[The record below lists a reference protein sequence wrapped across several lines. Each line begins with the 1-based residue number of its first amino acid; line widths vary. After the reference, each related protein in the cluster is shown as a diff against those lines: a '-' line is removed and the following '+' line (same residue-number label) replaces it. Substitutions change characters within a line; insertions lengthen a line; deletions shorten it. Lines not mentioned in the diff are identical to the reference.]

1 MPQAPAAENGGTSR
15 DRSRQRARTEVGAN
29 RSMLNRLGFNKIGSW
44 LKRDDDEPSSPTKS
58 RPESAGNKENDRP
71 QSSGGLLHRRGS
83 RKVVPGL
90 PRPLTFKRMQ
100 SEMRE
105 KLLEVPPEPEQR
117 RATSADRKPSIVPKR
132 NLSPPPISIPSV
144 SAPDVLSPHESDI
157 HKQEQGKEQ
166 QEQEPTIGGGADSN
180 IPAGA
185 RQVDYSIENLSQPET
200 ASSSLPIELED
211 TYHEHASHHS
221 VSDVD
226 DVRLQEELEAKWI
239 LNLSMHFR
247 DMSDREKFFVTFA
260 EERNKWRRVTVSCD
274 YRHLEPDSLESDLK
288 SLHYQR
294 DKSARIYEA
303 IRDSLA
309 DIQFYDTV
317 TNLKLETSDG
327 RLHVHVT
334 EDVNEIIPYPGISAI
349 SHLEYQCF
357 KEQDV
362 DFDSHIS
369 GFVYK
374 VGVKN
379 RTYIKKEIPGPDAV
393 EEFLYE
399 INALSSLQDS
409 NSVIQFEGV
418 IVDETGELIKGLL
431 ISYARE
437 GALVDMIYDFKH
449 QLQWERREKWARQIV
464 EGLSEIHEAGF
475 VQGDFT
481 LSNIVIDANDDAKI
495 IDINRRGCP
504 VGWEPPELA
513 RLIES
518 GQRISIYIGVKSD
531 LFQLGMVLWALA
543 EQQDEPERQ
552 ERPLADTL
560 KRSSGI
566 PEYFKDIVKACLS
579 ERPRDRLSAKDL
591 LKRFPEPVE
600 VDHFR
605 PRIALRD
612 SLSSHRSD
620 KEYIDPKMAVDHGDV
635 SQHRRHS
642 YSKSSFEKVN
652 MPSTEYVPSAGSYI
666 LPNTEGGRGRSP
678 DHRRNRSRNRQS
690 DYSPYPGH
698 RSIMSL
704 DDSELDNDLASLP
717 ASRETRWEQVY
728 VDGDT
733 KLVQRGGG
741 EASMRDFDSQ
751 DTKEVY
757 ITPGTLDNSFVG
769 SKSDDHTPLNLST
782 IADVPQL
789 PLQLTPQYGQNV
801 DHDRT
806 IANKA
811 SFSDRVHQLA
821 QTQNEEA
828 PPKQNRDERDTHH
841 QAPDTTF
848 LTELEHEFEYD
859 SAPSSL
865 APSRVGT
872 GFSIFDRPER
882 NYRVG
887 TGFTTFSAATN
898 FNSPLHQDTGF
909 AEPLRESYESERIR
923 KSLDESMR
931 DIKTATIEEQRINEK
946 LWEPKE
952 DRALGFGEGVRGHEL
967 ELRNED
973 LYALQSTTTA
983 DPATN
988 RQTSALTGVNA
999 ALPIDGKDT
1008 RHLHPT
1014 QDKSLEERTS
1024 NTTIR
1029 LPTLPHPAQ
1038 VSLHNTQNISNAATH
1053 DTYAA
1058 SQPHHDTKAVFE
1070 PPATPQYE
1078 HDYFQRSRT
1087 NSDLNNKR
1095 SKDLDDYLNS
1105 EIEYFHKCALC
1116 LVVHIWVLT
1125 RALMGW
1131 RMEFVVTDL
1140 MVSLPFVVH
1149 TTCPCLQFLKRC
1161 FRRSNVEINY
1171 GLSRFICAANARM
1184 TQLQGRSHMPKSVN
1198 YGKDDVGCM
1207 QHYPVPTGMPPPRV
1221 TFADTGS
1228 PHVTNKA
1235 PLSTSN
1241 THGNRKESVRFAES
1255 NSSLNGSDKLE
1266 ASGEDSEWEDSDD
1279 ESSPDTA
1286 EHAVRGLPRTSKH
1299 LRLAGRTL
1307 SSDQF

>member
-1 MPQAPAAENGGTSR
+1 MPQALAADNGGTSR

-29 RSMLNRLGFNKIGSW
+29 RSMWNRLSFNKIGSW
-44 LKRDDDEPSSPTKS
+44 LKRDDDEPTSPVKN
-58 RPESAGNKENDRP
+58 RPESAGHNKDERP

-100 SEMRE
+100 SEMRD

-117 RATSADRKPSIVPKR
+117 RAASADRKPSVASKR
-132 NLSPPPISIPSV
+132 NHSPPPISIPSV
-144 SAPDVLSPHESDI
+144 SAPDILSPHESDI
-157 HKQEQGKEQ
+157 HKQEQEKEQ
-166 QEQEPTIGGGADSN
+166 QQEEPTIGGGSDSN

-185 RQVDYSIENLSQPET
+185 RQVDYSIENLPEPELANQPP
-200 ASSSLPIELED
+200 SIELED
-211 TYHEHASHHS
+211 SYREHASHHS

-226 DVRLQEELEAKWI
+226 DARLQEELEAKWI

-247 DMSDREKFFVTFA
+247 DMSDREKFFVTYA

-274 YRHLEPDSLESDLK
+274 YRNLEPDSLESDLK

-317 TNLKLETSDG
+317 TNLKLETSEG

-334 EDVNEIIPYPGISAI
+334 EDVNEIIPYPAISAVD
-349 SHLEYQCF
+349 HLEYECF
-357 KEQDV
+357 KETDV

-374 VGVKN
+374 VGVRN

-409 NSVIQFEGV
+409 NSVIQFEGI

-431 ISYARE
+431 ISYAKE

-449 QLQWERREKWARQIV
+449 QLTWERRERWASQIV

-481 LSNIVIDANDDAKI
+481 LSNIVIDGNDDAKI

-552 ERPLADTL
+552 ERPLVKTFN
-560 KRSSGI
+560 RPSNI
-566 PEYFKDIVKACLS
+566 PEYFKDIVRSCLS
-579 ERPRDRLSAKDL
+579 DKPRDRLSAKDL
-591 LKRFPEPVE
+591 LKRFPDPVE
-600 VDHFR
+600 VDDFK
-605 PRIALRD
+605 PRVAIRD

-620 KEYIDPKMAVDHGDV
+620 KEYIDPKMAVDHNDIK
-635 SQHRRHS
+635 QHRQHS
-642 YSKSSFEKVN
+642 RSRSSFEKVN

-666 LPNTEGGRGRSP
+666 LPNNETERGRSP
-678 DHRRNRSRNRQS
+678 DHRRSRSRHRQS

-698 RSIMSL
+698 QSIMSL

-741 EASMRDFDSQ
+741 EASMHDFENEDA
-751 DTKEVY
+751 KEVY
-757 ITPGTLDNSFVG
+757 ITPRALGNTFMD
-769 SKSDDHTPLNLST
+769 SKSNDDTPRNFST
-782 IADVPQL
+782 IVDAPPMQT
-789 PLQLTPQYGQNV
+789 QLTPTYGQDT
-801 DHDRT
+801 DHKRT
-806 IANKA
+806 VANKA

-821 QTQNEEA
+821 QTQAEDVA
-828 PPKQNRDERDTHH
+828 SKQNHDEREPHH
-841 QAPDTTF
+841 QAPDTVF
-848 LTELEHEFEYD
+848 LTELEQEFEYD

-898 FNSPLHQDTGF
+898 FNSPLRQDTGF

-923 KSLDESMR
+923 KSLDENKQ
-931 DIKTATIEEQRINEK
+931 DIKKTTMEEEKIIEK
-946 LWEPKE
+946 LWELQKNNSFGFGDGVEGRDIQLRKE
-952 DRALGFGEGVRGHEL
+952 DP
-967 ELRNED
+967 
-973 LYALQSTTTA
+973 YALQSTA
-983 DPATN
+983 PIHAAIN
-988 RQTSALTGVNA
+988 LQTSTSTVVNA
-999 ALPIDGKDT
+999 AIPIDGKDT
-1008 RHLHPT
+1008 YLLHPT
-1014 QDKSLEERTS
+1014 NDKSLEEKTS

-1029 LPTLPHPAQ
+1029 PPTLPTPIPAF
-1038 VSLHNTQNISNAATH
+1038 HNNASNAATH
-1053 DTYAA
+1053 DGYAA
-1058 SQPHHDTKAVFE
+1058 PQSHHDTKAVFE
-1070 PPATPQYE
+1070 PPATPQYQHE
-1078 HDYFQRSRT
+1078 YFQRLRT

-1095 SKDLDDYLNS
+1095 SRDLEDYLNS
-1105 EIEYFHKCALC
+1105 EIE
-1116 LVVHIWVLT
+1116 
-1125 RALMGW
+1125 
-1131 RMEFVVTDL
+1131 
-1140 MVSLPFVVH
+1140 
-1149 TTCPCLQFLKRC
+1149 
-1161 FRRSNVEINY
+1161 
-1171 GLSRFICAANARM
+1171 
-1184 TQLQGRSHMPKSVN
+1184 
-1198 YGKDDVGCM
+1198 
-1207 QHYPVPTGMPPPRV
+1207 
-1221 TFADTGS
+1221 
-1228 PHVTNKA
+1228 
-1235 PLSTSN
+1235 
-1241 THGNRKESVRFAES
+1241 
-1255 NSSLNGSDKLE
+1255 
-1266 ASGEDSEWEDSDD
+1266 
-1279 ESSPDTA
+1279 
-1286 EHAVRGLPRTSKH
+1286 
-1299 LRLAGRTL
+1299 
-1307 SSDQF
+1307 

>member
-1 MPQAPAAENGGTSR
+1 MPHVPAAENGGTSR

-29 RSMLNRLGFNKIGSW
+29 RSMWNRLSFNKIGSW
-44 LKRDDDEPSSPTKS
+44 LKRDDDEPPSPTKS
-58 RPESAGNKENDRP
+58 RPESAANRETDRP

-100 SEMRE
+100 SEMRD

-117 RATSADRKPSIVPKR
+117 RATSADRKPSIVSKR
-132 NLSPPPISIPSV
+132 THSPTPISIPSA

-157 HKQEQGKEQ
+157 HKQEQEREQ
-166 QEQEPTIGGGADSN
+166 HREQPTIGGGPDSN
-180 IPAGA
+180 LPAGA
-185 RQVDYSIENLSQPET
+185 RQVDYSIENLADAEPAPSPPP
-200 ASSSLPIELED
+200 LELED
-211 TYHEHASHHS
+211 SYHEHASHHS
-221 VSDVD
+221 LSDPD
-226 DVRLQEELEAKWI
+226 DAHLQEELEAKWI

-303 IRDSLA
+303 IRDSLP

-317 TNLKLETSDG
+317 TNLKLETADG

-334 EDVNEIIPYPGISAI
+334 EDVNEIIPYPSISAI
-349 SHLEYQCF
+349 NHLEYRCF
-357 KEQDV
+357 KERDV

-374 VGVKN
+374 VGVRN

-399 INALSSLQDS
+399 INALSTLQDS
-409 NSVIQFEGV
+409 KSVIQFEGV

-449 QLQWERREKWARQIV
+449 QLAWERREKWARQIV

-481 LSNIVIDANDDAKI
+481 LSNIVVDGNDDAKI

-552 ERPLADTL
+552 DRPLIKTL
-560 KRSSGI
+560 NRLSNV
-566 PEYFKDIVKACLS
+566 PEYFKDLVRACLS
-579 ERPRDRLSAKDL
+579 DKPRNRLSAKEL
-591 LKRFPEPVE
+591 LGRFPEIVE
-600 VDHFR
+600 VDDFK
-605 PRIALRD
+605 PRVAIRD

-620 KEYIDPKMAVDHGDV
+620 KEYIDPKMAVDHNDIKQHRQH
-635 SQHRRHS
+635 SQHSRP
-642 YSKSSFEKVN
+642 KLSFENVN
-652 MPSTEYVPSAGSYI
+652 VPSTEYVPSAGSYI
-666 LPNTEGGRGRSP
+666 LPNNEVNRGRSP
-678 DHRRNRSRNRQS
+678 DHIRSRSRHRQS

-698 RSIMSL
+698 QSIMSL

-741 EASMRDFDSQ
+741 EAGMHDFANQ
-751 DTKEVY
+751 DAKQVF
-757 ITPGTLDNSFVG
+757 ITPSALENSFMEG
-769 SKSDDHTPLNLST
+769 NDNTPLSLST
-782 IADVPQL
+782 IADAPPKQSQL
-789 PLQLTPQYGQNV
+789 KPIHGQDDDN
-801 DHDRT
+801 DRKV
-806 IANKA
+806 ASRS
-811 SFSDRVHQLA
+811 SFSDRVHLLA
-821 QTQNEEA
+821 QTQGEDA
-828 PPKQNRDERDTHH
+828 APKQHEDTGDPQR
-841 QAPDTTF
+841 QALDPNF
-848 LTELEHEFEYD
+848 LAELEQEFEYD

-882 NYRVG
+882 NYRIG

-898 FNSPLHQDTGF
+898 FTSPLRQDTGF
-909 AEPLRESYESERIR
+909 AEPSKNPQESWIR
-923 KSLDESMR
+923 KSLDESVR
-931 DIKTATIEEQRINEK
+931 DVEIATGQEETINTT
-946 LWEPKE
+946 LWEAVH
-952 DRALGFGEGVRGHEL
+952 DTAFGFGEGIRGSQL
-967 ELRNED
+967 QLRRED
-973 LYALQSTTTA
+973 PHAANS
-983 DPATN
+983 
-988 RQTSALTGVNA
+988 TSAVVVAANA
-999 ALPIDGKDT
+999 HPSAKPDASTPPLNHRKEASD
-1008 RHLHPT
+1008 LHPPS
-1014 QDKSLEERTS
+1014 DRLLEEKMS

-1029 LPTLPHPAQ
+1029 PPTIPPTGSTFQENKITAHDAPQCSSAVTPPH
-1038 VSLHNTQNISNAATH
+1038 HNTKT
-1053 DTYAA
+1053 
-1058 SQPHHDTKAVFE
+1058 VFE

-1078 HDYFQRSRT
+1078 HEYFQRLRT
-1087 NSDLNNKR
+1087 NSDLNSKR
-1095 SKDLDDYLNS
+1095 SRDLDDYLNS
-1105 EIEYFHKCALC
+1105 EIE
-1116 LVVHIWVLT
+1116 
-1125 RALMGW
+1125 
-1131 RMEFVVTDL
+1131 
-1140 MVSLPFVVH
+1140 
-1149 TTCPCLQFLKRC
+1149 
-1161 FRRSNVEINY
+1161 
-1171 GLSRFICAANARM
+1171 
-1184 TQLQGRSHMPKSVN
+1184 
-1198 YGKDDVGCM
+1198 
-1207 QHYPVPTGMPPPRV
+1207 
-1221 TFADTGS
+1221 
-1228 PHVTNKA
+1228 
-1235 PLSTSN
+1235 
-1241 THGNRKESVRFAES
+1241 
-1255 NSSLNGSDKLE
+1255 
-1266 ASGEDSEWEDSDD
+1266 
-1279 ESSPDTA
+1279 
-1286 EHAVRGLPRTSKH
+1286 
-1299 LRLAGRTL
+1299 
-1307 SSDQF
+1307 

>member
-1 MPQAPAAENGGTSR
+1 MPQVPAAENGGTSR

-29 RSMLNRLGFNKIGSW
+29 RSMWNRLSFNKIGSW
-44 LKRDDDEPSSPTKS
+44 LKRDDDEPTSPVKS
-58 RPESAGNKENDRP
+58 RPESAGNKESDRP

-100 SEMRE
+100 SEMRD
-105 KLLEVPPEPEQR
+105 KLLEVPMEPEQR
-117 RATSADRKPSIVPKR
+117 RATSADRKPSIVSKR
-132 NLSPPPISIPSV
+132 NLSPPPVSIPSV

-157 HKQEQGKEQ
+157 HKQEQEKEQ
-166 QEQEPTIGGGADSN
+166 KQEEPTIGGGSDSN

-185 RQVDYSIENLSQPET
+185 RQVDYSIENLADLELP
-200 ASSSLPIELED
+200 SSPPPIDLED
-211 TYHEHASHHS
+211 SYHEHASHHS

-260 EERNKWRRVTVSCD
+260 EEPNKWRRVTVSCD
-274 YRHLEPDSLESDLK
+274 YRKLEPDSLESDLK

-317 TNLKLETSDG
+317 TNLKLETEDG

-334 EDVNEIIPYPGISAI
+334 EDVNEIIPYPSISAI
-349 SHLEYQCF
+349 EHLGYRCF

-362 DFDSHIS
+362 SFDSHIS

-374 VGVKN
+374 VGVQN

-409 NSVIQFEGV
+409 NSVIQFEGI
-418 IVDETGELIKGLL
+418 IVDETGDLIKGLL
-431 ISYARE
+431 ISYAKE

-449 QLQWERREKWARQIV
+449 QLSWPRREKWARQIV

-481 LSNIVIDANDDAKI
+481 LSNIVIDGNDDAKI

-513 RLIES
+513 KLIES

-552 ERPLADTL
+552 ERPLTRTL
-560 KRSSGI
+560 ERPSEI
-566 PEYFKDIVKACLS
+566 PEYFKDIVRACLS
-579 ERPRDRLSAKDL
+579 ERPRGRLSAKRL
-591 LKRFPEPVE
+591 LTEFPEPI
-600 VDHFR
+600 
-605 PRIALRD
+605 RIAEFKPSRALRD

-620 KEYIDPKMAVDHGDV
+620 KEYIDPKMAVDHDDIRE
-635 SQHRRHS
+635 RRHS
-642 YSKSSFEKVN
+642 RSKSSFENVTK
-652 MPSTEYVPSAGSYI
+652 PSTEYVPSAGSYI
-666 LPNTEGGRGRSP
+666 LPNIEGERGRSP
-678 DHRRNRSRNRQS
+678 DHVRSRSRNRQS

-717 ASRETRWEQVY
+717 ASREPRWEQVY

-741 EASMRDFDSQ
+741 EASMHDFNREDV
-751 DTKEVY
+751 KEVY
-757 ITPGTLDNSFVG
+757 ITPGGLETAFMT
-769 SKSDDHTPLNLST
+769 SKSNDNTPLNLT
-782 IADVPQL
+782 TAADIPPRQS
-789 PLQLTPQYGQNV
+789 QLTPTYGQSSDN
-801 DHDRT
+801 DRT
-806 IANKA
+806 VANKA
-811 SFSDRVHQLA
+811 SFSDRLHQLA
-821 QTQNEEA
+821 QIQAQEA
-828 PPKQNRDERDTHH
+828 QAKHVRDEQDPP
-841 QAPDTTF
+841 APDTNF
-848 LTELEHEFEYD
+848 LTELEREFEYD

-898 FNSPLHQDTGF
+898 FNSPLRQDTGF
-909 AEPLRESYESERIR
+909 NEPPKTSNDIDRVRH
-923 KSLDESMR
+923 SLDESMR
-931 DIKTATIEEQRINEK
+931 DIRKVTMEENKIKEN
-946 LWEPKE
+946 LWESK
-952 DRALGFGEGVRGHEL
+952 DNQSFGFGEGVRGREL
-967 ELRNED
+967 QLRNED
-973 LYALQSTTTA
+973 LISSQTTA
-983 DPATN
+983 VAAPAAPFTMPATMP
-988 RQTSALTGVNA
+988 V
-999 ALPIDGKDT
+999 DEKDM
-1008 RHLHPT
+1008 RHLHPG
-1014 QDKSLEERTS
+1014 QDKSLEEKTS

-1029 LPTLPHPAQ
+1029 PPTFSSPSATFNSNIPNASTSAQ
-1038 VSLHNTQNISNAATH
+1038 GTNVAPQHHHN
-1053 DTYAA
+1053 
-1058 SQPHHDTKAVFE
+1058 TKAVFE
-1070 PPATPQYE
+1070 PPETPQYE
-1078 HDYFQRSRT
+1078 HEYFQRART

-1105 EIEYFHKCALC
+1105 EIE
-1116 LVVHIWVLT
+1116 
-1125 RALMGW
+1125 
-1131 RMEFVVTDL
+1131 
-1140 MVSLPFVVH
+1140 
-1149 TTCPCLQFLKRC
+1149 
-1161 FRRSNVEINY
+1161 
-1171 GLSRFICAANARM
+1171 
-1184 TQLQGRSHMPKSVN
+1184 
-1198 YGKDDVGCM
+1198 
-1207 QHYPVPTGMPPPRV
+1207 
-1221 TFADTGS
+1221 
-1228 PHVTNKA
+1228 
-1235 PLSTSN
+1235 
-1241 THGNRKESVRFAES
+1241 
-1255 NSSLNGSDKLE
+1255 
-1266 ASGEDSEWEDSDD
+1266 
-1279 ESSPDTA
+1279 
-1286 EHAVRGLPRTSKH
+1286 
-1299 LRLAGRTL
+1299 
-1307 SSDQF
+1307 

>member
-1 MPQAPAAENGGTSR
+1 MPHVPAAENGGASR

-29 RSMLNRLGFNKIGSW
+29 RSMWNRLSFNKIGSW
-44 LKRDDDEPSSPTKS
+44 LKRDDDEPPSPTKS
-58 RPESAGNKENDRP
+58 RPESAGNREADRP

-100 SEMRE
+100 SEMRD

-117 RATSADRKPSIVPKR
+117 RATSADRKPSIVSKR
-132 NLSPPPISIPSV
+132 NISPPPISIPSV

-157 HKQEQGKEQ
+157 HKQEQEREQ
-166 QEQEPTIGGGADSN
+166 HHEQPTIGGGPDSN
-180 IPAGA
+180 LPAGA
-185 RQVDYSIENLSQPET
+185 RQVDYSIENLADPEP
-200 ASSSLPIELED
+200 ASSPPPVELED
-211 TYHEHASHHS
+211 SYHEHASHHS
-221 VSDVD
+221 ISDGD
-226 DVRLQEELEAKWI
+226 DARLQEELEAKWI

-247 DMSDREKFFVTFA
+247 DMSDREKFFVTYA

-274 YRHLEPDSLESDLK
+274 YRHLEPESLESDLK

-303 IRDSLA
+303 IRDSLP

-317 TNLKLETSDG
+317 TNLKLETADG

-334 EDVNEIIPYPGISAI
+334 EDVNEIIPYPSISAI
-349 SHLEYQCF
+349 NHLEYRCF
-357 KEQDV
+357 KERDI

-374 VGVKN
+374 VGVRN

-409 NSVIQFEGV
+409 KSVIQFEGV
-418 IVDETGELIKGLL
+418 IVDETSELIKGLL

-437 GALVDMIYDFKH
+437 GALVDMIYDFKN
-449 QLQWERREKWARQIV
+449 QLTWERREKWARQIV

-481 LSNIVIDANDDAKI
+481 LSNIVVDDNDDAKI

-552 ERPLADTL
+552 DRPLIKTL
-560 KRSSGI
+560 NRPSNI
-566 PEYFKDIVKACLS
+566 PEYFKVIVRSCLS
-579 ERPRDRLSAKDL
+579 DKPRNRLSAKDL
-591 LKRFPEPVE
+591 LRKFPDPVE
-600 VDHFR
+600 VDDFK
-605 PRIALRD
+605 PRLAIRD

-620 KEYIDPKMAVDHGDV
+620 KEYIDPKMAVDHNDIK
-635 SQHRRHS
+635 QHRQHS
-642 YSKSSFEKVN
+642 RPKSSFEKVN
-652 MPSTEYVPSAGSYI
+652 VPSTEYVPSAGSYI
-666 LPNTEGGRGRSP
+666 LPNNEKDRGRSSS
-678 DHRRNRSRNRQS
+678 HIRSRSRHRQS

-698 RSIMSL
+698 QSIMSL

-741 EASMRDFDSQ
+741 EADIHEFENQ
-751 DTKEVY
+751 DAKEVF
-757 ITPGTLDNSFVG
+757 ITPGALDNAFMEG
-769 SKSDDHTPLNLST
+769 HDNTPLNLST
-782 IADVPQL
+782 IADAPPMQ
-789 PLQLTPQYGQNV
+789 PHLTPTYGRDA

-806 IANKA
+806 IASRS

-821 QTQNEEA
+821 QTKAEDAAPMPHEETGD
-828 PPKQNRDERDTHH
+828 PQR
-841 QAPDTTF
+841 QFPDTSF
-848 LTELEHEFEYD
+848 LAELEQEFEYD

-887 TGFTTFSAATN
+887 TGFTTFSAATH
-898 FNSPLHQDTGF
+898 FNSPLRQDTGF
-909 AEPLRESYESERIR
+909 DEPMKNHQENEPVR
-923 KSLDESMR
+923 KSLDDSMR
-931 DIKTATIEEQRINEK
+931 DMGKATVLGERINDR
-946 LWEPKE
+946 LWEPAKE
-952 DRALGFGEGVRGHEL
+952 TTLGFGEGVRGNQLQLSHE
-967 ELRNED
+967 D
-973 LYALQSTTTA
+973 PYASPPTL
-983 DPATN
+983 PAAAATDAHI
-988 RQTSALTGVNA
+988 SASSHPSPGV
-999 ALPIDGKDT
+999 GKNP
-1008 RHLHPT
+1008 RHLHPPN
-1014 QDKSLEERTS
+1014 DKALEEKTS

-1029 LPTLPHPAQ
+1029 PPTLPPTGCVSQENKAVASAAPQSSSAAQ
-1038 VSLHNTQNISNAATH
+1038 LPHHNTKT
-1053 DTYAA
+1053 
-1058 SQPHHDTKAVFE
+1058 VFE

-1078 HDYFQRSRT
+1078 HEYFQRLRT

-1095 SKDLDDYLNS
+1095 SRDLDDYLNS
-1105 EIEYFHKCALC
+1105 EIE
-1116 LVVHIWVLT
+1116 
-1125 RALMGW
+1125 
-1131 RMEFVVTDL
+1131 
-1140 MVSLPFVVH
+1140 
-1149 TTCPCLQFLKRC
+1149 
-1161 FRRSNVEINY
+1161 
-1171 GLSRFICAANARM
+1171 
-1184 TQLQGRSHMPKSVN
+1184 
-1198 YGKDDVGCM
+1198 
-1207 QHYPVPTGMPPPRV
+1207 
-1221 TFADTGS
+1221 
-1228 PHVTNKA
+1228 
-1235 PLSTSN
+1235 
-1241 THGNRKESVRFAES
+1241 
-1255 NSSLNGSDKLE
+1255 
-1266 ASGEDSEWEDSDD
+1266 
-1279 ESSPDTA
+1279 
-1286 EHAVRGLPRTSKH
+1286 
-1299 LRLAGRTL
+1299 
-1307 SSDQF
+1307 